1 MTRDIMRR
9 AYRRSTCSNIW
20 DAYVRPSRNKVEAYQ
35 HCLET
40 MSMLDGYDGRI
51 TGAGSYHFSFAFR
64 YQNKQDGKEHLFYQT
79 HANQY
84 DFIYKEDA
92 S

>member
-1 MTRDIMRR
+1 MTREDMRR
-9 AYRRSTCSNIW
+9 AYRRSGCDDIW
-20 DAYVRPSRNKVEAYQ
+20 KAYNRPSEKKVRAYQ
-35 HCLET
+35 HCLKSQAL
-40 MSMLDGYDGRI
+40 MDGYDGRI

-64 YQNKQDGKEHLFYQT
+64 YMNKEDGKEHLFYIT

-84 DFIYKEDA
+84 DFIYKEDV